1 MAGVFNGPVT
11 VRSSRQLKHVESTM
25 FHLMDHRVDIHI
37 IPVDHHCHS
46 DQIYELVR
54 RNECNVRKAIFV
66 SRNMLNEVIILDAVV
81 QSAGYEG
88 FKYTCPGCMLNLR
101 NHA

>member
-25 FHLMDHRVDIHI
+25 FHLMDHRVAIHI
-37 IPVDHHCHS
+37 IPDDHRCHS

-54 RNECNVRKAIFV
+54 RNACNVRKAIFV
-66 SRNMLNEVIILDAVV
+66 TRNMLNEVIILDAVV

-88 FKYTCPGCMLNLR
+88 FIYTCPGCILNLR